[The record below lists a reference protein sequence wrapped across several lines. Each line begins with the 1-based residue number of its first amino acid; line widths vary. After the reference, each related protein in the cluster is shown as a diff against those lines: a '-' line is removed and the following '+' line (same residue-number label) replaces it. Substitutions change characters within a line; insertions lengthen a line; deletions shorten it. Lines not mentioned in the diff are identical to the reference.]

1 MVNIFVKRPSC
12 AVIGPPGTRRDI
24 FDAPNRGNLIPND
37 AYALNRKDTLHPA
50 RVIYD
55 IVVRY
60 IQRAGLEFCDAAY
73 TNNRFSSFKY
83 TGFNMGCHAGHFRG
97 ETRAIFS

>member
-1 MVNIFVKRPSC
+1 MTLTPS
-12 AVIGPPGTRRDI
+12 IRK
-24 FDAPNRGNLIPND
+24 IP
-37 AYALNRKDTLHPA
+37 YIRLESYKKDTLHPA

-83 TGFNMGCHAGHFRG
+83 TGFNMDCHAGHFRG
-97 ETRAIFS
+97 ETRAIFSLVTLVP